1 MKDGWNRYDA
11 QMTSQATSTMP
22 TSSSPTSRAR
32 PRRSAASRGAERTPL
47 RAIAIGSRQNTD
59 AIASRPSTGRSS
71 SAENLVA
78 SAAPKAA
85 PAATRRPQVAR
96 SVARSNAAT
105 DRKMKSAAP
114 RSVLTI
120 WPCASTSGLST
131 QTNSASAAA
140 GRPQCR
146 RVQANT
152 PAASTQASSAMAVR
166 LRRKSVSASF
176 QR

>member
-1 MKDGWNRYDA
+1 
-11 QMTSQATSTMP
+11 MTSQATSTMP
-22 TSSSPTSRAR
+22 TSSSATSTTR
-32 PRRSAASRGAERTPL
+32 PRRSAASRAADRTPVS
-47 RAIAIGSRQNTD
+47 AIAIGSRQKTEPT
-59 AIASRPSTGRSS
+59 ASRPSTGSS
-71 SAENLVA
+71 TSAENLVA

-96 SVARSNAAT
+96 SVARSKATT
-105 DRKMKSAAP
+105 DRKTKSAAP

-131 QTNSASAAA
+131 QRNRASAPA

-146 RVQANT
+146 RVHANT
-152 PAASTQASSAMAVR
+152 PAARPQASSAMAVR